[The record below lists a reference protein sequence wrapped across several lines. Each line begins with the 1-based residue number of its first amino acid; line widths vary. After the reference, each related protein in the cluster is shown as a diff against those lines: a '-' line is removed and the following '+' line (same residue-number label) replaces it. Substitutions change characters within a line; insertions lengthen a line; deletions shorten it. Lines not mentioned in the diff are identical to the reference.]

1 MCRVC
6 TARTPLWSDEL
17 SAENIPLP
25 TTLVIGGKEIDGRTI
40 PARRYRSLC
49 TDLARD
55 MGDDPSAAQ
64 WLLIC
69 RCAAL
74 TVQAELLDQQIVT
87 GGEVD
92 VAAYTALTG
101 ALTRTLKTLGLE
113 RRAKDISP
121 AATIDAHAAAVRE
134 STYNY
139 KVTDDSDD

>member
-1 MCRVC
+1 M
-6 TARTPLWSDEL
+6 SI
-17 SAENIPLP
+17 ENNPLP
-25 TTLVIGGKEIDGRTI
+25 TTLVIGGREVDGRTL

-87 GGEVD
+87 GGAVD
-92 VAAYTALTG
+92 VQSYTALTG

-113 RRAKDISP
+113 RRAKDVSP
-121 AATIDAHAAAVRE
+121 GATIDAHAAAVRE
-134 STYNY
+134 STRNY
-139 KVTDDSDD
+139 KVTDDNDD

>member
-1 MCRVC
+1 MS
-6 TARTPLWSDEL
+6 TD
-17 SAENIPLP
+17 NYPLP
-25 TTLVIGGKEIDGRTI
+25 VTLVIGGREVDGRTI
-40 PARRYRSLC
+40 QARRYRSLC

-87 GGEVD
+87 GGDVD

-113 RRAKDISP
+113 RRAKDVSP

-134 STYNY
+134 STRNY
-139 KVTDDSDD
+139 KVTDDNDD

>member
-1 MCRVC
+1 MSV
-6 TARTPLWSDEL
+6 
-17 SAENIPLP
+17 ENIPLP

-40 PARRYRSLC
+40 PARRYKSLC
-49 TDLARD
+49 ADLARD

-87 GGEVD
+87 GSVVD
-92 VAAYTALTG
+92 VPSYTALTG

-121 AATIDAHAAAVRE
+121 AATIDAHAAAVRD
-134 STYNY
+134 STDNFSEG
-139 KVTDDSDD
+139 DN